1 MFSYCK
7 QITSVTI
14 PSGIAKFNTYVFT
27 QYIALENLYYRGT
40 MEQWTALKLNFKNSD
55 IPATVVHCS
64 DGIVLLKWV

>member
-14 PSGIAKFNTYVFT
+14 PSGIAKFNTYVFV
-27 QYIALENLYYRGT
+27 QRIALENLYYRGT
-40 MEQWTALKLNFKNSD
+40 MEQWTVLKLNFKYCG

-64 DGIVLLKWV
+64 DGDVSL

>member
-14 PSGIAKFNTYVFT
+14 PSGIAKFGSFVFM
-27 QYIALENLYYRGT
+27 QCIALQNLYYRGT
-40 MEQWTALKLNFKNSD
+40 MEQWAAFKLNFKNCD

-64 DGIVLLKWV
+64 DGDASLKKA